1 MQHSAEET
9 VEAIAKKMAGD
20 LMETK
25 ATAKPAKTAPSQSP
39 DLELPDFL
47 DRQKSPA
54 VKRKTRKT
62 EIAST
67 SREDYERKFPSARTP
82 RDASK
87 DVTSRKLL
95 RLQESFSQADG
106 VVEIDAVKFE
116 AAIKLLRDDIGDM
129 LTALG
134 VEWGNDN
141 SHRLLKSMLQ
151 THVLEHCKFRTS
163 SGPRKIVVR

>member
-1 MQHSAEET
+1 M
-9 VEAIAKKMAGD
+9 
-20 LMETK
+20 
-25 ATAKPAKTAPSQSP
+25 
-39 DLELPDFL
+39 
-47 DRQKSPA
+47 
-54 VKRKTRKT
+54 
-62 EIAST
+62 
-67 SREDYERKFPSARTP
+67 
-82 RDASK
+82 
-87 DVTSRKLL
+87 
-95 RLQESFSQADG
+95 
-106 VVEIDAVKFE
+106 KFE